1 HPAPS
6 TQHSKRHDAPPAMA
20 LALIVLAVGSV
31 IAGYVGLP
39 KVLGGSDAFAR
50 FLEPSFRGAV
60 VEQVGE
66 STTLEGTLMGV
77 STLVAFGGIGVAV
90 YFFLKHRTAADA
102 AAARFAGLHRLL
114 THKYYVDEI
123 YDATVVQP
131 IRIVSEDGLWKI
143 VDARVIDGT
152 VNTVGGVVAG
162 TGEALRRTQTGS
174 VRAYAASLFLGVVM
188 ILGYYLWR

>member
-1 HPAPS
+1 
-6 TQHSKRHDAPPAMA
+6 MA

-31 IAGYVGLP
+31 VAGYVGLP
-39 KVLGGSDAFAR
+39 RVLGGSDAFAR
-50 FLEPSFRGAV
+50 FLEPSFHGAV
-60 VEQVGE
+60 VEGVGE
-66 STTLEGTLMGV
+66 STTVEGTLMAMSV
-77 STLVAFGGIGVAV
+77 IVAIGGIGVAA
-90 YFFLKHRTAADA
+90 YFFLKRRTAADA
-102 AAARFAGLHRLL
+102 AAVRFAGLHRLL

-143 VDARVIDGT
+143 VDVRAIDGT
-152 VNTVGGVVAG
+152 VNLVGGVVAG
-162 TGEALRRTQTGS
+162 SGEELRRTQTGS